1 MRYLNKDTEKYKTFC
16 KFIMNNIKGAKEV
29 VHLAIVNSKD
39 GYLFRV
45 YKKKGDSTVVKIT
58 HKDYYNHIGNWSDD
72 IMISDLEETLE
83 YGWHGFNVVSKPI
96 GEMLLTTI

>member
-1 MRYLNKDTEKYKTFC
+1 MRYLNKDTDKYKTFC

-29 VHLAIVNSKD
+29 VHLSIVDSAD
-39 GYLFRV
+39 GYLFEV
-45 YKKKGDSTVVKIT
+45 YKKNCDSIFVKIT

-72 IMISDLEETLE
+72 TIISDLEETLE

-96 GEMLLTTI
+96 GEMLLTTM